1 MGTRVMV
8 HIMVQQILNQDQEIM
23 IIDEENHNIN
33 ISAVPI
39 ETGEGRIHKR
49 NNRIEHVP
57 INERIGVDKKH
68 EIDHEM
74 HVMIAIIKQ
83 RGMTTTTRSKNDDDV
98 RNRHR
103 HGMQTNPTHVRDHE
117 IVLLPT
123 TNLLRT
129 TIIIRRNCQR
139 SITVH

>member
-1 MGTRVMV
+1 MGT
-8 HIMVQQILNQDQEIM
+8 QQIINQDQDIM
-23 IIDEENHNIN
+23 IIDEENHSIN
-33 ISAVPI
+33 ISAVRI
-39 ETGEGRIHKR
+39 ETGDGRNHKR
-49 NNRIEHVP
+49 NNRIEQHVP

-74 HVMIAIIKQ
+74 HVMIIAIIKQ
-83 RGMTTTTRSKNDDDV
+83 RGMTTTTRNKNDDDV

-117 IVLLPT
+117 IALLPT

-129 TIIIRRNCQR
+129 TIIIRKNCQR